1 MKTILPFLILFLL
14 IGSACSK
21 NQRKVNRIDG
31 KWNVVDAEI
40 QGFGNAD
47 PDVIYEFEFCKL
59 RQDEFCDFSVHNF
72 ETDDLSTGIYRIST
86 RGTTLEMAVSNCFG
100 FEYREYTIVRL
111 TPWKMVLETNNASV
125 GEFSRLVLRK
135 VK

>member
-1 MKTILPFLILFLL
+1 MKTLLPILIVFTLIAT
-14 IGSACSK
+14 SCSK
-21 NQRKVNRIDG
+21 NQRKVKRIDG
-31 KWNVVDAEI
+31 KWNVVDANI

-59 RQDEFCDFSVHNF
+59 RQDEFCEFSVHNF
-72 ETDDLSTGIYRIST
+72 ETDDVRTGVYRISN
-86 RGTTLEMAVSNCFG
+86 RGTTLEMTVSNGFG
-100 FEYREYTIVRL
+100 FEYREYNIVKL
-111 TPWKMVLETNNASV
+111 TPWRMILESNNTPV

>member
-1 MKTILPFLILFLL
+1 MKALLPFLILFL
-14 IGSACSK
+14 IAASSCSK
-21 NQRKVNRIDG
+21 NQLKVKRIDG

-47 PDVIYEFEFCKL
+47 PDVIYEFEFCRL
-59 RQDEFCDFSVHNF
+59 RTDEFCDFSVHNF
-72 ETDDLSTGIYRIST
+72 DTDDLRTGVYTIDD
-86 RGTTLEMAVSNCFG
+86 RGTTLAMTVSNGFG
-100 FEYREYTIVRL
+100 FEYREYTIEKL
-111 TPWKMVLETNNASV
+111 TPWRMVLETDNASV

>member
-1 MKTILPFLILFLL
+1 MKTLLPFLILFLL
-14 IGSACSK
+14 IASSCSK

-31 KWNVVDAEI
+31 KWNVVDADI

-47 PDVIYEFEFCKL
+47 PDVIYEFEYCKL

-72 ETDDLSTGIYRIST
+72 ETDDLSTGIYRINNK
-86 RGTTLEMAVSNCFG
+86 GTTLEMTVSNGFG

-111 TPWKMVLETNNASV
+111 TPWKMVLETNNAPI